1 MITQI
6 ETQLKYP
13 FLYKWQKKGGTSILT
28 NSFHEPYFN
37 LFGKDLSVEDPAPLL
52 NSIAG
57 NFAVVIERENYVLAA
72 VDRVR
77 SFPLFYKIQG
87 NKVLFTDDISSSE
100 KEFIVDE
107 QSIRSFTRI
116 FCTEGDNT
124 LLENWKQIQAGE
136 YVFINKISGEI
147 SVNKYFTFRSKTPA
161 KKINLAELKDIFLK
175 VFKSILDE
183 IGDKTIIIPLSGGY
197 DSRCII
203 AILKGLDAK
212 NIFAYTYGTAG
223 SFEKEIAQQVAQ
235 KLHINWHFIEY
246 TPKLLD
252 SFFEEKWK
260 SFSSKNHGFT
270 SLPNEQDFFALLHL
284 QNNNLLPHNA
294 VILSGYLGDYL
305 AGCKIKFDGIGTNE
319 DDQIE
324 YLYLNR
330 GSKYIVNSIR
340 LYEYFGLEWFIPFGA
355 GSILDYIF
363 HVPLEERQTKSGY
376 NNFLSDA
383 FFKPLDIDFKKP
395 DHYFKKAPFK
405 NILKKYLPR
414 KIVSLIQNR
423 NSFNEKKDPNN
434 TMYLR
439 KRLSKITSADRKQ
452 KTESFNEMYAKYFI
466 HCLKQEV
473 ASGEILQQTNK

>member
-1 MITQI
+1 MIRQI

-13 FLYKWQKKGGTSILT
+13 FLYKWKKKEGTSVLT
-28 NSFHEPYFN
+28 NSFHERYFN
-37 LFGKDLSVEDPAPLL
+37 LFEKDLSVEDPAALL

-57 NFAVVIERENYVLAA
+57 NFAVVIEWEDYFLAA

-77 SFPLFYKIQG
+77 SFPLFYKIEG
-87 NKVLFTDDISSSE
+87 NKVLFTDNILDNE

-107 QSIRSFTRI
+107 QSIKSFTKI
-116 FCTEGDNT
+116 FCTEGRNT
-124 LLENWKQIQAGE
+124 LLANWKQIQAGE
-136 YVFINKISGEI
+136 YVFINKLSGEM
-147 SVNKYFTFRSKTPA
+147 SVKKYFTFRSKSPT
-161 KKINLAELKDIFLK
+161 KKIDLTELKDIFLK
-175 VFKSILDE
+175 VFKSILQE

-223 SFEKEIAQQVAQ
+223 SFEKKIAQQVAQ
-235 KLHINWHFIEY
+235 KLNINWHFIEY
-246 TPKLLD
+246 TPELLD
-252 SFFEEKWK
+252 SFFQGKWK
-260 SFSSKNHGFT
+260 LFSSKNHGFT

-284 QNNNLLPHNA
+284 QNNNLLPQNA

-363 HVPLEERQTKSGY
+363 HVPLKERQTKSGY

-395 DHYFKKAPFK
+395 DHYFKKAHFK

-414 KIVSLIQNR
+414 EIVSLIQNR

-439 KRLSKITSADRKQ
+439 KRLSEMTYPDLKQ
-452 KTESFNEMYAKYFI
+452 KTGSFNEIYAKYFI

-473 ASGEILQQTNK
+473 ASGEILQ